1 MKSRAAI
8 IKAIHVIKRWKVLAF
23 KGRAMPSR
31 KPAAVKAKDMK
42 LKDVWLATHQTM
54 ALK

>member
-1 MKSRAAI
+1 MESRAAL
-8 IKAIHVIKRWKVLAF
+8 IKAIHVVKRWKLRAL
-23 KGRAMPSR
+23 KGRAASR

-54 ALK
+54 TLK